1 VDKRNKGRK
10 RDIDCSS
17 NKPFC
22 ELTGYAKLG
31 IGVKQMVANLDKV
44 STIEDLL
51 ATPDDGNIYE
61 LLEGVIYVSRA
72 PSLKHQRVI
81 KKLSY
86 YIEKYLEQSPIGETY
101 PTPGVIF
108 GEHDSA
114 IPDLIYISN
123 EGLKEIGTGIHI
135 EGSPDL
141 IVEVVSPGSDNI
153 KRDRDV
159 KLRTYR
165 RHSVKEYW
173 IADPDNLTLE
183 VYRGGNLTLAATLT
197 IDDELTTPLLP
208 GFTCKVRDIFAQ
220 PSFS

>member
-1 VDKRNKGRK
+1 
-10 RDIDCSS
+10 
-17 NKPFC
+17 
-22 ELTGYAKLG
+22 
-31 IGVKQMVANLDKV
+31 MVANLDKV

-72 PSLKHQRVI
+72 PSLKHQKIISNVDYTFRRY
-81 KKLSY
+81 LS
-86 YIEKYLEQSPIGETY
+86 KNPIGETY

-123 EGLKEIGTGIHI
+123 ERLQEIGTGIHI

-153 KRDRDV
+153 KRDREV

-165 RHSVKEYW
+165 RHAVKEYW

-183 VYRGGNLTLAATLT
+183 VYRGDNLTLAATLT

>member
-1 VDKRNKGRK
+1 
-10 RDIDCSS
+10 
-17 NKPFC
+17 
-22 ELTGYAKLG
+22 
-31 IGVKQMVANLDKV
+31 MVANLDKV

-72 PSLKHQRVI
+72 PSLKHQHVI
-81 KKLSY
+81 YKLSHFMG
-86 YIEKYLEQSPIGETY
+86 IYLDQNHLGEVY

-108 GEHDSA
+108 GKNDSA

-123 EGLKEIGTGIHI
+123 ERLSEVGKGIHI

-141 IVEVVSPGSDNI
+141 IVEVVSPGADNI
-153 KRDRDV
+153 KRDREV
-159 KLRTYR
+159 KLRVYR
-165 RHSVKEYW
+165 RHAVKEYW

-183 VYRGGNLTLAATLT
+183 VYRGDSLTLVATLT

-208 GFTCKVRDIFAQ
+208 GFSCKVRDIFAQ